1 VNLLPEPRFVT
12 IDDDV
17 EAFLGDPEVRR
28 DSSLPPQGYR
38 LVVRQSGVILSAAD
52 PAGEFYGRATLE
64 QLRRVYGGGRGQA
77 MTIEDWPDLAVR
89 GVMLD
94 LSRDKVPT
102 METLKALVD
111 RLAGWKV
118 NHLELY
124 LEHTFAYPNHREV
137 WQHASPI
144 TPDEI
149 TELQAF
155 CKERFIELS
164 ANRNCLGHMERWLK
178 FPTYRSLAYAPDGFV
193 DRWGRKREPTT
204 LDPGRPESL
213 ALVRDLLA
221 QLVPLFDSKRVNVG
235 LDEPWELADDKRGD
249 DYLDFLSALRQVPE
263 LDGREML
270 VWGDIL
276 ADFPEL
282 IERLP
287 DGVTVCEWGYEADHP
302 FDARTTQLA
311 KAGRPFWVCP
321 GTSSWMSIVGRV
333 SNARGNNIAA
343 AEAARAHG
351 GEGYL
356 NTDWGDMGH
365 LQYLPFS
372 EPGLALGAAMSWCL
386 DANRFIDVA
395 GALDVQVY
403 GDSAGVIGRALE
415 TLGDAHLGVQ
425 AQVPNSSILTFPL
438 YYPRYQLG
446 TGLTAGLTSPD
457 LRAVEETVLAAADSL
472 GGARLDRS
480 DAPLVLDEIRAGA
493 ELIALLCRDGAA
505 RLEGDGTLASVAPE
519 TRQTFATVLA
529 DLIDRHRQL
538 WRARNRP
545 GGLDDSVARLE
556 RLHRHYSG

>member
-1 VNLLPEPRFVT
+1 VILLPEPRFVT
-12 IDDDV
+12 IDDDH
-17 EAFLGDPEVRR
+17 EAFFGDPQVRR

-38 LVVRQSGVILSAAD
+38 LVVEQSGVVLSAAD
-52 PAGEFYGRATLE
+52 AAGEFYGRLTLD
-64 QLRRVYGGGRGQA
+64 QLRRVYGGRGPV
-77 MTIEDWPDLAVR
+77 MNIEDWPDLAVR

-111 RLAGWKV
+111 RLASWKV

-137 WQHASPI
+137 WEHASPI
-144 TPDEI
+144 TADEI
-149 TELQAF
+149 VDLQAY

-178 FPTYRSLAYAPDGFV
+178 FPTYRKLAYAPDGFV
-193 DRWGRKREPTT
+193 DRWGRNREPTT
-204 LDPGRPESL
+204 LSPTNPDSL
-213 ALVRDLLA
+213 ELVRDLLA

-249 DYLDFLSALRQVPE
+249 DYLAFLSALRAVPE
-263 LDGREML
+263 LEGREML

-287 DGVTVCEWGYEADHP
+287 QGVTVCEWGYEADHP
-302 FDARTTQLA
+302 FDQRATQLA
-311 KAGRPFWVCP
+311 KANRPFWVCP
-321 GTSSWMSIVGRV
+321 GTSSWLSIIGRV

-343 AEAARAHG
+343 AEAAHAHG

-386 DANRFIDVA
+386 DANRDTDLVDV
-395 GALDVQVY
+395 LDTHVF
-403 GDSAGVIGRALE
+403 GDAAGVIGE
-415 TLGDAHLGVQ
+415 VMTTLGDAHLDVK
-425 AQVPNSSILTFPL
+425 AQVPNSSILAFPL

-446 TGLTAGLTSPD
+446 TGLTTGLDPVD
-457 LRAVEETVLAAADSL
+457 LRAVEEKVLRSADSL
-472 GGARLDRS
+472 SGARLDRP
-480 DAPLVLDEIRAGA
+480 DAPLVIDEIRAGA
-493 ELIALLCRDGAA
+493 ELIALLCRDAAA
-505 RLEGDGTLASVAPE
+505 RLEGDGTLPSVAPE
-519 TRQTFATVLA
+519 TRQTFATTLA
-529 DLIDRHRQL
+529 ELTERHRQL
-538 WRARNRP
+538 WLARNRP

-556 RLHRHYSG
+556 RLHRHYLA